1 MKVKIELLSDTI
13 FGSGISVPGAEDIS
27 IQYDSD
33 GFPYLKGSTF
43 RGVFKQEFINYLY
56 WIDEDTEKN
65 YIIVEK
71 LFGKI
76 GYADSIANDED
87 YIDKK
92 LKISD
97 FNISDNIKKI
107 ILSSDNINSEEILA
121 SLTYIRTFTS
131 IENSGISKI
140 GSLRNARCIK
150 KGLIF
155 LGDIDVDES
164 YEELVSEVLKCIKWL
179 GSMRTRGFGNV
190 KISVA
195 GGID

>member
-1 MKVKIELLSDTI
+1 M
-13 FGSGISVPGAEDIS
+13 
-27 IQYDSD
+27 
-33 GFPYLKGSTF
+33 
-43 RGVFKQEFINYLY
+43 Y